1 MIFFRMKEVRK
12 VKSDLLCSISV
23 LNGTVYDGGYS
34 GDALECIRD
43 LSGLVYILWGE
54 GLWIKSITT
63 SFHLIRVGS

>member
-43 LSGLVYILWGE
+43 LSGLVYI
-54 GLWIKSITT
+54 
-63 SFHLIRVGS
+63 